1 MAERYLIDTSAVI
14 KYLTTTL
21 SSSELSLMDEI
32 VDDESIISFI
42 SEIELQVWNPSDPAD
57 LEVYQL
63 FVANSTIIGVDSLIT
78 REAIQIRKFYRIK
91 LPDAIIAATAIVND
105 LILIADNDKDFKR
118 IPELKYINPVNSI
131 KA

>member
-14 KYLTTTL
+14 KYLNTTL